1 MAERMTAKKR
11 PATRT
16 ANNSTTVIPCL
27 RHTQKLYR
35 NRKVSPSPLCFPVQR
50 GTLVRL
56 RSPRRCTHYAR
67 YPRPSFPLIPRA
79 LQARSIKR
87 PRETSPAQT
96 KVQHSYHTAFTF
108 QCALTIS
115 HSNVPSQF
123 QINGPSLVAVPPQTQ
138 ETSPVRRSVP
148 PRKPHPTPRE
158 AMEATSKVK
167 AMDNRQKSMSLV
179 IRRM

>member
-1 MAERMTAKKR
+1 MTAKRR
-11 PATRT
+11 PAKRT
-16 ANNSTTVIPCL
+16 ANNSTNVIPCL

-87 PRETSPAQT
+87 PRETSPAQK

-123 QINGPSLVAVPPQTQ
+123 QINGPSFAAVPPQT
-138 ETSPVRRSVP
+138 VP
-148 PRKPHPTPRE
+148 PKKPHPMPRE